1 MALTFRDIQDLP
13 FYKKF
18 LILILILAVLFGLFY
33 YFIYLPKT
41 EEVAS
46 LKAQLRK
53 LDQQLVQKR
62 KLVRNIEQF
71 RKEFALLKKKL
82 DESLRQLPNKE
93 MIDMILMDI
102 AKFERKENLES
113 ILFKPKKEIKRDF
126 YAIVPVQIQIRG
138 TYHQIGKFFEDIIN
152 LPRIVNVK
160 GYKFTKPKDMEGI
173 ILLTADCA
181 VETYRY
187 IPESERAP
195 KKKTGRKKNAK
206 KKK

>member
-18 LILILILAVLFGLFY
+18 LILIIILAILFGLFY

-46 LKAQLRK
+46 LKSQVRR

-62 KLVRNIEQF
+62 KLVRDLKQF
-71 RKEFALLKKKL
+71 KQEFALLKKKL

-93 MIDMILMDI
+93 MIDKILMDI

-113 ILFKPKKEIKRDF
+113 ILFKPKKEVKRDF

-138 TYHQIGKFFEDIIN
+138 TYHQIGKLFEDIIN

-160 GYKFTKPKDMEGI
+160 GYKFSKPKDNDGI
-173 ILLTADCA
+173 IALTADCA
-181 VETYRY
+181 IETYRY

-195 KKKTGRKKNAK
+195 KKTGRKKNARK
-206 KKK
+206 KK